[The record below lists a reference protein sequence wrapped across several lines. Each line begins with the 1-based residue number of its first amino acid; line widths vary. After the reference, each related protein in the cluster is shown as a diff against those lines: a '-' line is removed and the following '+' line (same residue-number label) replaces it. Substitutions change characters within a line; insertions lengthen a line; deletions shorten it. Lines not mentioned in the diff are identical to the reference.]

1 MILQTYEAAIIIM
14 VLSTSLQTYEIAIVI
29 CKMPI
34 SQRRKLQLGEVKVH
48 FLKVLRL
55 INVRGKI

>member
-14 VLSTSLQTYEIAIVI
+14 VLSTSLQTYEIAVVI

-34 SQRRKLQLGEVKVH
+34 SQRRKLQL
-48 FLKVLRL
+48 
-55 INVRGKI
+55 